1 MHVQAPVYGVVSL
14 FLLHR
19 CRAVSSGC
27 VAVIS
32 VCVAVSSVC
41 VAVSSGCVAVIS
53 VCVDVSS
60 VCMTVVR
67 VAVGY
72 TTDTMY
78 FAWLDNAAEV
88 DDANQIPQYTL
99 KEIIKLDCTQ
109 VYVGGTSIRHRATLG
124 CRQRY
129 LRRRRCGTL
138 GRYRQYDVHVRCVL
152 QTYH

>member
-88 DDANQIPQYTL
+88 DETTDA
-99 KEIIKLDCTQ
+99 
-109 VYVGGTSIRHRATLG
+109 
-124 CRQRY
+124 
-129 LRRRRCGTL
+129 RRRVVG
-138 GRYRQYDVHVRCVL
+138 VVPHPVL
-152 QTYH
+152 PS